1 MAAGMDDYISK
12 PVKPEGLAEVLQR
25 VFTGSTHDKEGANDV
40 AEEVSPPVDLARLH
54 EAMGDEL
61 SDILDIYLMQMS
73 ENIEKLA
80 AAIEAGNAGELDLIA
95 HNCAGTSANCGMVAV
110 VEPLRE
116 LERMGRE
123 GSLAGAEALGRQ
135 VVSEFQRVK
144 VFLRDNLVPVA
155 V

>member
-1 MAAGMDDYISK
+1 
-12 PVKPEGLAEVLQR
+12 
-25 VFTGSTHDKEGANDV
+25 
-40 AEEVSPPVDLARLH
+40 
-54 EAMGDEL
+54 
-61 SDILDIYLMQMS
+61 MQMS

-110 VEPLRE
+110 VQPLRE

-123 GSLAGAEALGRQ
+123 GSLAGAEALRQQ

-144 VFLRDNLVPVA
+144 LFLLDNLAPVA